1 MTYTCSKCKRSLP
14 LSCFSK
20 NKYKKRGHEY
30 RCKDCMNTMSR
41 AWRAAHPEKV
51 REYKLREKLSGSAHR
66 TSIRKHGWDLS
77 LEKIRELRAEARTGS
92 CGICGL
98 RTEKPLCIDH
108 NHATNEL
115 RGLLCNNCN
124 QGLGLFRDNADLL
137 RKAAKYLEQPFSI
150 SSADLV
156 SADPLQIN

>member
-20 NKYKKRGHEY
+20 NKHKKRGHEY
-30 RCKDCMNTMSR
+30 RCKDCMNTISR

-51 REYKLREKLSGSAHR
+51 KEYKLREKLSGSAHR

-77 LEKIRELRAEARTGS
+77 LEKIQELRAEARTGS
-92 CGICGL
+92 CAICGL

-108 NHATNEL
+108 NHATNEF
-115 RGLLCNNCN
+115 RGLLCRNCN
-124 QGLGLFRDNADLL
+124 QGLGHFRDNPELL
-137 RKAAKYLEQPFSI
+137 RKAAKYLEQKFTMLPTELDI
-150 SSADLV
+150 VSSKRV
-156 SADPLQIN
+156 N